1 MEATT
6 AAPAGRGDPPA
17 TGGARHRL
25 DVLRVLTTSDLRV
38 RYGRGGLRY
47 LKWILD
53 PLAALGVYL
62 VLVSL
67 VLTRGA
73 DAIGLS
79 LACAIVPFTLLMAS
93 IVNALTAVQL
103 RGSILLNMG
112 FPRMLI
118 PIASVL
124 TETIAFTA
132 SLVLLPVMMLIYGV
146 EPTAAVLWLPVALAI
161 TVVLALA
168 LAYPSTLF
176 GIWYPELQPFAVSFA
191 RAGFFLAA
199 GLVALDEVTGEARD
213 LLPYNPLT
221 GLFESF
227 RDALLYG
234 RSPAAWEL
242 LVPLGAAAVVLA
254 ISVPVYMRE
263 QSRLAKLVG

>member
-1 MEATT
+1 V
-6 AAPAGRGDPPA
+6 
-17 TGGARHRL
+17 RHRL

-38 RYGRGGLRY
+38 RYGRGRLRF

-62 VLVSL
+62 LLVSI
-67 VLTRGA
+67 VLARGE
-73 DAIGLS
+73 DAVGLS
-79 LACAIVPFTLLMAS
+79 LACAVIPFTLLMAS
-93 IVNALTAVQL
+93 VVNALTSVQL

-118 PIASVL
+118 PIASVT
-124 TETIAFTA
+124 TETVAFSA
-132 SLVLLPVMMLIYGV
+132 SLVLIPVMMLVYGV
-146 EPTAAVLWLPVALAI
+146 EPTAAILWLPVALAL

-191 RAGFFLAA
+191 RAAFFIAA
-199 GLVALDEVTGEARD
+199 GLIALDEVTGIARD
-213 LLPYNPLT
+213 LLPFNPLT
-221 GLFESF
+221 GLFEAY

-234 RSPAAWEL
+234 HAPAAWEL
-242 LVPLGAAAVVLA
+242 LVPLAAAVLVLA
-254 ISVPVYMRE
+254 VSVPLYMRE
-263 QSRLAKLVG
+263 ESRIAKLLG

>member
-1 MEATT
+1 M
-6 AAPAGRGDPPA
+6 
-17 TGGARHRL
+17 RHRL

-38 RYGRGGLRY
+38 RYGRGRLRF

-62 VLVSL
+62 LLVSI
-67 VLTRGA
+67 VLSRGE

-79 LACAIVPFTLLMAS
+79 LACAVIPFTLLMAS
-93 IVNALTAVQL
+93 VVNALTSVQL

-118 PIASVL
+118 PIASVT
-124 TETIAFTA
+124 TETIAFSA
-132 SLVLLPVMMLIYGV
+132 SLVLIPVMMLVYDVG
-146 EPTAAVLWLPVALAI
+146 PTLSILWLPVALVI
-161 TVVLALA
+161 TVILALA

-191 RAGFFLAA
+191 RAAFFIAA
-199 GLVALDEVTGEARD
+199 GLVALDEVTGTARD
-213 LLPYNPLT
+213 LLPFNPLT
-221 GLFESF
+221 GLFETY

-234 RSPAAWEL
+234 HSPAAWEL
-242 LVPLGAAAVVLA
+242 LVPLGAAALVLA
-254 ISVPVYMRE
+254 VSVPLYLRE
-263 QSRLAKLVG
+263 QSRIAKLLG

>member
-1 MEATT
+1 V
-6 AAPAGRGDPPA
+6 
-17 TGGARHRL
+17 RHRL

-38 RYGRGGLRY
+38 RYGRGRLRF

-62 VLVSL
+62 LLVSI
-67 VLTRGA
+67 VLARGE
-73 DAIGLS
+73 DAVGLS
-79 LACAIVPFTLLMAS
+79 LACAVIPFTLLMAS
-93 IVNALTAVQL
+93 VVNALTSVQL

-118 PIASVL
+118 PIASVT
-124 TETIAFTA
+124 TETVAFSA
-132 SLVLLPVMMLIYGV
+132 SLVLIPVMMLVYGV
-146 EPTAAVLWLPVALAI
+146 EPTAAILWLPVALAL

-191 RAGFFLAA
+191 RAAFFIAA
-199 GLVALDEVTGEARD
+199 GLIALDEVTGTARD
-213 LLPYNPLT
+213 LLPFNPLT
-221 GLFESF
+221 GLFEAY

-234 RSPAAWEL
+234 HAPAAWEL
-242 LVPLGAAAVVLA
+242 LVPLAAAVLVLA
-254 ISVPVYMRE
+254 VSVPLYMRE
-263 QSRLAKLVG
+263 ESRIAKLLG

>member
-1 MEATT
+1 V
-6 AAPAGRGDPPA
+6 
-17 TGGARHRL
+17 RHRL

-38 RYGRGGLRY
+38 RYGRGRLRF

-62 VLVSL
+62 LLVSI
-67 VLTRGA
+67 VLSRGE

-79 LACAIVPFTLLMAS
+79 LACAVIPFTLLMAS
-93 IVNALTAVQL
+93 VVNALTSVQL

-118 PIASVL
+118 PIASVT
-124 TETIAFTA
+124 TETIAFSA
-132 SLVLLPVMMLIYGV
+132 SLVLIPVMMLVYDVG
-146 EPTAAVLWLPVALAI
+146 PTLSILWLPVALVI
-161 TVVLALA
+161 TVILALA

-191 RAGFFLAA
+191 RAAFFIAA
-199 GLVALDEVTGEARD
+199 GLVALDEVTGTARD
-213 LLPYNPLT
+213 LLPFNPLT
-221 GLFESF
+221 GLFETY

-234 RSPAAWEL
+234 HSPAAWEL
-242 LVPLGAAAVVLA
+242 LVPLGAAALVLA
-254 ISVPVYMRE
+254 VSVPLYLRE
-263 QSRLAKLVG
+263 QSRIAKLLG